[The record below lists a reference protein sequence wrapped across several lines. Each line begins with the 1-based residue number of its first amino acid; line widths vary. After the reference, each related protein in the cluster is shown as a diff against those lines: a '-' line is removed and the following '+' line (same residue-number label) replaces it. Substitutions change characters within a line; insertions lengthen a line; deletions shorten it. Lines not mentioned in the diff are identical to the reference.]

1 MAEEAAKGYLRL
13 NHFHGLRLES
23 EDFETGEKYHVDK
36 HKLHNRI
43 CHGRGV
49 VPRFSGQFKVT
60 GRKRGDLSIEVMP
73 GYAIDGDGNDLI
85 LWEPK
90 IVTIDPGKHVP
101 KMPGHAYVNVKYV
114 DEPTDFVVNKA
125 NPKFKGHRRILE
137 TCRVDVE
144 PKSAAPEEG
153 VEVARILITED
164 TKEITDPRDATSP
177 GAGEIDSRF
186 VPRAGTAGS
195 LVDPDLIQKMR
206 EALRELWRSLG
217 TLAMTFPLV
226 MGFRELRAA
235 VVTLQMLV
243 ETGQLDSEELVK
255 GVRIVID
262 LGEEVSHEIDLN
274 APELNTVREYANW
287 KSTLDALKGVARE
300 AKPVRRD
307 IENVLNRLVAAVVSL
322 KQASDVKPAAPVAVK
337 PIKKDEPVEAEAP
350 KEPEKPAVPPDAVQL
365 SWTDLQK
372 SSTLPRKIFMDGKIY
387 DLVDE
392 IALVDK
398 KSEAD
403 HDFSIVEARQD
414 WTTNQTLKYPDKT
427 TTTARGRAHVG
438 GTSQWKIKNLK
449 PAKEVVIAKRI
460 DFARGDIVTRIEVD
474 GKPVGDWKI
483 DDSDRTYRWR
493 NWLFKVPASFV
504 TKADAAVRQVA
515 VEAERDVNM
524 FGLWFYQEA

>member
-1 MAEEAAKGYLRL
+1 MADEAAKGYLRL

-36 HKLHNRI
+36 RKLHNKI

-49 VPRFSGQFKVT
+49 VPRYSGQLRVVA
-60 GRKRGDLSIEVMP
+60 RKRGDLSVEVMP
-73 GYAIDGDGNDLI
+73 GYALDGEGNDI
-85 LWEPK
+85 VLWEPK
-90 IVTIDPGKHVP
+90 IVVIDPAKHAP
-101 KMPGHAYVNVKYV
+101 KMPGHVFVNVRYV
-114 DEPTDFVVNKA
+114 DEPSDFVVNKA

-144 PKSAAPEEG
+144 AKAAPPEEG
-153 VEVARILITED
+153 VEVARILLTEEV
-164 TKEITDPRDATSP
+164 KEITDARDPSSP
-177 GAGEIDSRF
+177 GAGEVDLRY

-195 LVDPDLIQKMR
+195 LVDPDLVQRMR
-206 EALRELWRSLG
+206 ESLRDLWRSLG
-217 TLAMTFPLV
+217 SLAMSFPLV
-226 MGFRELRAA
+226 IGFRELRAA

-243 ETGQLDSEELVK
+243 ETGQLDADELIK
-255 GVRIVID
+255 GMRILID
-262 LGEEVSHEIDLN
+262 LGEEVAHEVDLN
-274 APELNTVREYANW
+274 APELNSVREYANW

-307 IENVLNRLVAAVVSL
+307 VENILNRLGAAVLSL
-322 KQASDVKPAAPVAVK
+322 KQASDVKPTAPVAIK
-337 PIKKDEPVEAEAP
+337 PISKEEKKEEAP

-365 SWTDLQK
+365 TWADLQK
-372 SSTLPRKIFMDGKIY
+372 SSTLPKKIHMDGKTY

-403 HDFSIVEARQD
+403 HDFSIQDAKQD

-438 GTSQWKIKNLK
+438 GLSRWKVKNLR
-449 PAKEVVIAKRI
+449 PGKEVIVAKRI
-460 DFARGDIVTRIEVD
+460 DFARGDIVTRMEID
-474 GKPVGDWKI
+474 GKAVGDWKI

-493 NWLFKVPASFV
+493 NWLFRVPGNFV
-504 TKADAAVRQVA
+504 AKDTVEVRQVA

>member
-1 MAEEAAKGYLRL
+1 MADEAAKGYLRL

-36 HKLHNRI
+36 RKLHNKI

-49 VPRFSGQFKVT
+49 VPRYSGQLKVVA
-60 GRKRGDLSIEVMP
+60 RKRGDLSVEVMP
-73 GYAIDGDGNDLI
+73 GYALDGEGNDI
-85 LWEPK
+85 VLWEPK
-90 IVTIDPGKHVP
+90 IVVIDPAKHAP
-101 KMPGHAYVNVKYV
+101 KMPGHVFVNVRYV

-144 PKSAAPEEG
+144 AKAAPPEEG
-153 VEVARILITED
+153 VEVARILLTDEV
-164 TKEITDPRDATSP
+164 KEITDARDPSSP
-177 GAGEIDSRF
+177 GAGEVDLRF

-195 LVDPDLIQKMR
+195 MVDPDLVQRMR
-206 EALRELWRSLG
+206 EALRDLWRSLG
-217 TLAMTFPLV
+217 ALAMSFPLV
-226 MGFRELRAA
+226 LGFRELRAA

-243 ETGQLDSEELVK
+243 ETGQLDSDELIK
-255 GVRIVID
+255 GIRILID
-262 LGEEVSHEIDLN
+262 LGEEVAHEVDLN
-274 APELNTVREYANW
+274 APELNSVREYANW

-307 IENVLNRLVAAVVSL
+307 VENVLNRLSAAVVSL
-322 KQASDVKPAAPVAVK
+322 QQASDVKPQAPAAIK
-337 PIKKDEPVEAEAP
+337 PIAKDEKKEEAP
-350 KEPEKPAVPPDAVQL
+350 KEPEKPSVPPDAVQL
-365 SWTDLQK
+365 TWADLQK
-372 SSTLPRKIFMDGKIY
+372 SSTLPKKIHMEGKTY

-403 HDFSIVEARQD
+403 HEFQIHDAKQD

-438 GTSQWKIKNLK
+438 GLSRWKIKNLR
-449 PAKEVVIAKRI
+449 PGKEVIVAKRI

-474 GKPVGDWKI
+474 GKAVGDWKI

-493 NWLFKVPASFV
+493 NWLFRVPGNFV
-504 TKADAAVRQVA
+504 AKETAEVRQVA

>member
-1 MAEEAAKGYLRL
+1 MADEIAKGYLRL

-36 HKLHNRI
+36 RKLHNKV

-49 VPRFSGQFKVT
+49 IPRFSGQLKVT
-60 GRKRGDLSIEVMP
+60 GRKRGDLSVEVMP
-73 GYAIDGDGNDLI
+73 GYAIDADGNDII

-90 IVTIDPGKHVP
+90 IVTIDPGKHVQ
-101 KMPGHAYVNVKYV
+101 KMPGHVFVNVKYV

-144 PKSAAPEEG
+144 PKSATGEDG
-153 VEVARILITED
+153 VEVARILITEEV
-164 TKEITDPRDATSP
+164 KELTDARDPGSP
-177 GAGEIDSRF
+177 GPGEIDLRF
-186 VPRAGTAGS
+186 VPKAGTSGS
-195 LVDPDLIQKMR
+195 MVDPDLVQKIR
-206 EALRELWRSLG
+206 ETLRDLWRSLG
-217 TLAMTFPLV
+217 SLAMTFPLV
-226 MGFRELRAA
+226 QGFRELRAA
-235 VVTLQMLV
+235 IITLQMLT
-243 ETGQLDSEELVK
+243 ETGQLDGDELIK
-255 GVRIVID
+255 GIRVVLEI
-262 LGEEVSHEIDLN
+262 GEEVAHEVDLN
-274 APELNTVREYANW
+274 APELNSVREYANW

-307 IENVLNRLVAAVVSL
+307 LENVLNRLGAAVTSL
-322 KQASDVKPAAPVAVK
+322 KQASDVKPQAPAAIK
-337 PIKKDEPVEAEAP
+337 PIAKDEPKEEV
-350 KEPEKPAVPPDAVQL
+350 KEPEKPAVPADAVQIT
-365 SWTDLQK
+365 WADLQK
-372 SSTLPRKIFMDGKIY
+372 SSTLPRKIFMDGKTY

-398 KSEAD
+398 KSEQD
-403 HDFSIVEARQD
+403 HDFSIQDARQD

-438 GTSQWKIKNLK
+438 GLSRWKIKNLK
-449 PAKEVVIAKRI
+449 PAKEVIIAKRI

-493 NWLFKVPASFV
+493 NWLFRVPGNFV
-504 TKADAAVRQVA
+504 GKAEAEVRQVS
-515 VEAERDVNM
+515 VEAERDINM